1 MAVHMNTRLQRMYA
15 RQTERVRQLK
25 LTKVRKSKQR
35 RHAGRIRRAEA
46 TLKAI
51 KQRFASA
58 QWAAHKGI

>member
-1 MAVHMNTRLQRMYA
+1 MVKVETRLQRMYA

-25 LTKVRKSKQR
+25 LTKVRKSKQLKHKR
-35 RHAGRIRRAEA
+35 MIARAEQ
-46 TLKAI
+46 TLRAI